1 MTESIYTDN
10 GNKIGGIAAE
20 ALEQYFQRIERL
32 TDEMQPFKEDIK
44 DVFKEAK
51 AHGFDVKI
59 MRAILKLRKLDQA
72 EREEQQELM
81 DIYMRAVG
89 LQ

>member
-1 MTESIYTDN
+1 MTGIYEDN

-20 ALEQYFQRIERL
+20 ALEQFFQRIERIQEEIEPL
-32 TDEMQPFKEDIK
+32 KADIR
-44 DVFKEAK
+44 DVFAQAK
-51 AHGFDVKI
+51 SQGFDVKI
-59 MRAILKLRKLDQA
+59 MRAILKLRKLEQA
-72 EREEQQELM
+72 EREEQQELL